1 MSQLD
6 HRNAAARVF
15 AKIDKHV
22 VGLER
27 PRDDFFGRLGIV
39 REPKCCRGPRSCLLA
54 GFFRENRYVTSAF
67 GKKNAAS
74 KSRDAGTHD
83 CYSTLHQND
92 LRAMSYRV
100 I

>member
-1 MSQLD
+1 QLD

-15 AKIDKHV
+15 AKIGKHF

-27 PRDDFFGRLGIV
+27 PGNHFFGRFGIV
-39 REPKCCRGPRSCLLA
+39 RKPKRRGGSRGCLLTS
-54 GFFRENRYVTSAF
+54 FFRENRYVISVF
-67 GKKNAAS
+67 GKKNTAS
-74 KSRDAGTHD
+74 KSRDACTHD
-83 CYSTLHQND
+83 CYSMLHQND